1 MSTSRVLVLGGIGS
15 GAAEVAE
22 GLIEPG
28 ERLAG
33 ADFALDPYGLAL
45 RLSGA
50 SAGATLLVDG
60 LGDWLTAVLSLAADS
75 SGSDAGPADAIDALA
90 SALAGSEAGRV
101 VLVST
106 EVGLAVPVTEEAEI
120 YADALGRL
128 NRALASVCDDVA
140 LVVAGQPTWLKGFA
154 AASGAAGPAAVV
166 RQRAVPTGTAA
177 RPASADHA
185 GGPDW
190 SGHLDLV
197 VPDEATA
204 AAAGLHLQGLDF
216 AGAGLGA
223 LAEVVRFAGGTQGL
237 AAPHPWESVR
247 VLLLHGVH
255 AGGAAAGDDRDA
267 AARRVTQ
274 AGEGVGALALLASA
288 AGASIGTVDCPPSGA
303 METADALT
311 AEEVDA
317 ALTLGWQLAE
327 SAADEGVDAIVLAAT
342 GAGSEAAAVALSTLT
357 AGGEPAALLDR
368 VVSAGGSIDDNA
380 WMTRCL
386 TVRDALHRVRTRPRD
401 PRSLLATV
409 GGGDLAV
416 ATGVILGA
424 TYRRTPV
431 LIDGPVAIAAGLA
444 ARDLG
449 PQSRLWLLLPDHGGH
464 PLVRFGGDVL
474 GLNPVLHLRMRLGEG
489 ATALAALPLLRAAL
503 TVAAGTPEAPRPSLT
518 EDSPRWEVADFPTA
532 ELPLVKRES

>member
-1 MSTSRVLVLGGIGS
+1 
-15 GAAEVAE
+15 
-22 GLIEPG
+22 
-28 ERLAG
+28 
-33 ADFALDPYGLAL
+33 
-45 RLSGA
+45 
-50 SAGATLLVDG
+50 
-60 LGDWLTAVLSLAADS
+60 
-75 SGSDAGPADAIDALA
+75 
-90 SALAGSEAGRV
+90 
-101 VLVST
+101 
-106 EVGLAVPVTEEAEI
+106 
-120 YADALGRL
+120 
-128 NRALASVCDDVA
+128 
-140 LVVAGQPTWLKGFA
+140 
-154 AASGAAGPAAVV
+154 
-166 RQRAVPTGTAA
+166 
-177 RPASADHA
+177 
-185 GGPDW
+185 
-190 SGHLDLV
+190 
-197 VPDEATA
+197 
-204 AAAGLHLQGLDF
+204 
-216 AGAGLGA
+216 
-223 LAEVVRFAGGTQGL
+223 
-237 AAPHPWESVR
+237 VR

-267 AARRVTQ
+267 AVRRITQ
-274 AGEGVGALALLASA
+274 AGEGAGALALLAAA

-303 METADALT
+303 METADALPPD
-311 AEEVDA
+311 EVDA

-368 VVSAGGSIDDNA
+368 VVSAGGVIDDNA

-431 LIDGPVAIAAGLA
+431 LIDGPVGIAAGLA

-503 TVAAGTPEAPRPSLT
+503 TVAAGTPETPRPPLT
-518 EDSPRWEVADFPTA
+518 EDSPGWEVADFPTA